1 MNAAADPAT
10 ILVVEDDLALR
21 TVLVATLK
29 AAGYRPV
36 PALDA
41 AEGRR
46 WFAHYKPDLILLDL
60 GLPDGDGQDLISH
73 VRAKDLTPIVVLSA
87 RDAAAGKVEALD
99 RGADDYVTKPFGV
112 DELLAR
118 LRAALRHGV
127 QARGSAPVVDLGPLV
142 IDMTHRRVTRDGRE
156 VALSPKE
163 YDLISEL
170 ALRAGEVVPHGELL
184 QRVWGSERSDV
195 QYLRVYV
202 GQLRQKLG
210 LGEGEVQLTA
220 VPGVGY
226 RLSAAA
232 AGAGPSSPAE
242 PPSAPPGPG
251 R

>member
-1 MNAAADPAT
+1 MSEAGDPAT
-10 ILVVEDDLALR
+10 VLVVEDDMALR

-36 PALDA
+36 PAVDA

-46 WFAHYKPDLILLDL
+46 WFAHYKPDLILVDL

-87 RDAAAGKVEALD
+87 RDASASKVEALD

-127 QARGSAPVVDLGPLV
+127 QARGSAPLVELGPLV
-142 IDMTHRRVTRDGRE
+142 LDMTRRRVSRDGAD

-184 QRVWGSERSDV
+184 QRVWGSERADV

-210 LGEGEVQLTA
+210 LADGPVQLTA

-226 RLSAAA
+226 RLSAAGE
-232 AGAGPSSPAE
+232 GAGRSSPA
-242 PPSAPPGPG
+242 G
-251 R
+251 RPADPTA